1 MALYDHSFCWSF
13 VPCNIA
19 ERNGHKNMKL
29 NYKRTILVGFAFFLI
44 CAFWQAYDNT
54 IPLILTNKFGMSQT
68 WSGVIMAL
76 DNVLALFLLPL
87 FGAISDRS
95 HSKKGRRTPFIV
107 VGTLIAAV
115 ALVGLSFVDLAQLN
129 NIKDVSAIDDPA
141 ALVTIYEKEKDET
154 LLTPDGARFT
164 LSERFTQEEFSAI
177 RSQIQEGEK
186 THTNPDYT
194 NYVVP
199 ARQAY
204 AWQVTAESPA
214 TLVFFIVLL
223 LVVLVSMA
231 TFRSPAVALMP
242 DVTVKPL
249 RSKANAIINLMG
261 SAGGI
266 LVLALGMVFAT
277 ASVRNSLMSYTAYFA
292 VIAAI
297 MLTALVI
304 FLLTVR
310 EPEWAAQMVQDSVRY
325 GLEDKPETVE
335 ADDGMETYEAQVQPA
350 AKGGLSPEEKKSM
363 IFILL
368 SIVLWFFGY
377 NAVTSKYSVYA
388 SNILHKDYNL
398 TLIIAQAA
406 AIISYLPVGM
416 IASKVGRKKT
426 ICAGVIMLATAFGV
440 AAFLRDNSPAMLM
453 NAMFALA
460 GIAWATINVNSFPMV
475 VEMCS
480 EQDVGRYTGLYYTA
494 SMAAQVA
501 TPMFSGLLMDKLG
514 MTSLFPYAT
523 VFVAL
528 AFVTML
534 FVMHGDNKPVAKK
547 GLEALDVED

>member
-1 MALYDHSFCWSF
+1 
-13 VPCNIA
+13 
-19 ERNGHKNMKL
+19 MKL

-68 WSGVIMAL
+68 WSGVIMAA
-76 DNVLALFLLPL
+76 DNILALFMLPL
-87 FGAISDRS
+87 FGAISDKCTHR
-95 HSKKGRRTPFIV
+95 KGRRTPFIV
-107 VGTLIAAV
+107 MGTLIAAV
-115 ALVGLSFVDLAQLN
+115 ALICLSFIDNTQLKHLGDAAN
-129 NIKDVSAIDDPA
+129 IDDPA
-141 ALVTIYEKEKDET
+141 ALSAIYESQADEQ
-154 LLTPDGARFT
+154 LITPHGDKFVLREQFT
-164 LSERFTQEEFSAI
+164 EEEFTAI
-177 RSQIQEGEK
+177 RSQLISEDG
-186 THTNPDYT
+186 TAVTNPDYT
-194 NYVVP
+194 NYVTP

-204 AWQVTAESPA
+204 AWQVTAEHPG
-214 TLVFFIVLL
+214 TLVFFILVLL
-223 LVVLVSMA
+223 IILVAMA

-249 RSKANAIINLMG
+249 RSKANAVINLMG

-277 ASVRNSLMSYTAYFA
+277 SAVRNSLMSYTGYFG
-292 VIAAI
+292 VSAAI
-297 MLTALVI
+297 MLAALVI

-310 EPEWAAQMVQDSVRY
+310 EVEWAQQMQRDSVEY
-325 GLEDKPETVE
+325 GVEEAAEDGAPQEERK
-335 ADDGMETYEAQVQPA
+335 
-350 AKGGLSPEEKKSM
+350 LSVGEVKSL

-388 SNILHKDYNL
+388 SNILHKDYTL

-406 AIISYLPVGM
+406 AIVAYLPVG
-416 IASKVGRKKT
+416 IISSRVGRKKA
-426 ICAGVIMLATAFGV
+426 IQAGVIMLTVAFGV
-440 AAFLRDNSPAMLM
+440 AGFLHAESPTMLM

-475 VEMCS
+475 VELS
-480 EQDVGRYTGLYYTA
+480 SGGNVGKYTGFYYTA

-501 TPMFSGLLMDKLG
+501 TPMLSGLLMDKWG
-514 MTSLFPYAT
+514 MRVLFPYAT

-534 FVMHGDNKPVAKK
+534 FVHHGDSKPEAVM
-547 GLEALDVED
+547 GLEALENLEND